1 MLLEK
6 SREITLGAEAEVL
19 GNVAD
24 FIVLLAQLADRGLHA
39 KRVGVD
45 ARAKPSATA
54 KQMIEVRPRQAG
66 KARDIIEIDRLGRTL
81 AHMS

>member
-45 ARAKPSATA
+45 ARTEAGATA

-66 KARDIIEIDRLGRTL
+66 KAGDVVEIDRLGRAL

>member
-6 SREITLGAEAEVL
+6 SREITLGAEPEVL

-45 ARAKPSATA
+45 ARAEAGTTA
-54 KQMIEVRPRQAG
+54 EQVIEVRPRQTG
-66 KARDIIEIDRLGRTL
+66 KASDVVEIDRLGRAL

>member
-24 FIVLLAQLADRGLHA
+24 FVVLLAQLADRGLHA

-45 ARAKPSATA
+45 ARAKPRATA

-66 KARDIIEIDRLGRTL
+66 KAGDVVEIDRLGRAL